1 MENQEINKTSGARR
15 GRKGRKVRNITIAV
29 LVFALAAFFFIRFYY
44 PFGEG
49 VKTGQLNFVVYKGM
63 VFKTYEGRLIQT
75 GFRSNE
81 EGGIQ
86 SNEFNFSVTDKEIAE
101 KLMRAG
107 GQVVELRYKEYFGA
121 LPWRGYSKFIVDEI
135 INIVPTQTGAE
146 TIPPVALPVE
156 Q

>member
-1 MENQEINKTSGARR
+1 METNTTAPKKGF
-15 GRKGRKVRNITIAV
+15 RKFRNILIAV
-29 LVFALAAFFFIRFYY
+29 IIAGLGLLISIRFYY

-49 VKTGQLNFVVYKGM
+49 VKTGQLNFVVYKGV

-75 GFRSNE
+75 GFRSE
-81 EGGIQ
+81 IGGGIQ
-86 SNEFNFSVTDKEIAE
+86 SNEFNFSVVDKEIAE

-121 LPWRGYSKFIVDEI
+121 LPWRGYSKFIVDQI
-135 INIVPTQTGAE
+135 INMSPAPAGSVE
-146 TIPPVALPVE
+146 SIPPVDF